1 MACVCR
7 DDVSQAP
14 RDHKQRSINPV
25 ALMAGGSLPAK
36 ITPASWNRRLVSA
49 GYTPASP
56 SCLESNT
63 FGIQDN
69 HQTPAPLASAC
80 MQGSFKLNNGRTCMA
95 SAKMLGPG
103 LQMVLVRS
111 KPHLHEASCQLRA
124 GTSSDQLG
132 LDIVCKRVHS
142 YMHDRLEPKLLRFPA
157 DHQSNNLQP
166 GSNWIDFCLSYEGGI
181 EHASQQISW
190 EPAIYIHIYI
200 YIYIHIYIY
209 IPGDSKTP

>member
-1 MACVCR
+1 MHV
-7 DDVSQAP
+7 
-14 RDHKQRSINPV
+14 
-25 ALMAGGSLPAK
+25 
-36 ITPASWNRRLVSA
+36 
-49 GYTPASP
+49 
-56 SCLESNT
+56 
-63 FGIQDN
+63 
-69 HQTPAPLASAC
+69 
-80 MQGSFKLNNGRTCMA
+80 QGSFKLNNGRTCMA

-166 GSNWIDFCLSYEGGI
+166 GSNWIDFLSLLRRRDRTCSITANLLEAG
-181 EHASQQISW
+181 Q
-190 EPAIYIHIYI
+190 YI
-200 YIYIHIYIY
+200 YIYIHTYIYIYTYIY
-209 IPGDSKTP
+209 IPETPKPFN